1 MTTANHVVQE
11 KHVLRGTLD
20 HQKAAQQGAKGGT
33 TRMLAA
39 YLDAGAKI
47 EMQGDRQKID
57 ADLRGLRIETQTNVS
72 RSSKVD
78 YLFPTC
84 PHGQLPVWCWMQ
96 WPVRCNAEQCTAD
109 FKMWVCIS

>member
-1 MTTANHVVQE
+1 MQE

-20 HQKAAQQGAKGGT
+20 HQKAAQQGTKGGT

-72 RSSKVD
+72 RSSKVG
-78 YLFPTC
+78 YLLSSC
-84 PHGQLPVWCWMQ
+84 VWISLLFDNA
-96 WPVRCNAEQCTAD
+96 CNRP
-109 FKMWVCIS
+109 